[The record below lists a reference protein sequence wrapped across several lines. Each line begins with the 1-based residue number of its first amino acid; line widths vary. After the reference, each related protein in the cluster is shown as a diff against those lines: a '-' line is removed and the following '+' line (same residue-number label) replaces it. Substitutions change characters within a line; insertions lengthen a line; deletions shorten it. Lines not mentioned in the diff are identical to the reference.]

1 MIFFDCLFIIYE
13 YEKLGEIVKYSI
25 NEIVVGEV
33 TGIQPYGAF
42 VKLESGET
50 GLIHISEISSLFVKN
65 ISDYVKIGQQIRV
78 KVIEILNDK
87 NMYRLSYKQNEE
99 RRRQNV
105 RKITSNKKRI
115 YIRDYDFNALKE
127 NLDNWIEIELEKIKE
142 EENA

>member
-1 MIFFDCLFIIYE
+1 MIFFDCLIIIYE

>member
-1 MIFFDCLFIIYE
+1 MIFFNCLIIIYE

-87 NMYRLSYKQNEE
+87 NNGICRYFFILENINVTCGRYFSKIGLLW
-99 RRRQNV
+99 RRCFGR
-105 RKITSNKKRI
+105 ICNKPPKRRAF
-115 YIRDYDFNALKE
+115 Y
-127 NLDNWIEIELEKIKE
+127 
-142 EENA
+142 

>member
-115 YIRDYDFNALKE
+115 YIRDYNFNALKE

>member
-1 MIFFDCLFIIYE
+1 M
-13 YEKLGEIVKYSI
+13 KYSI

>member
-1 MIFFDCLFIIYE
+1 M
-13 YEKLGEIVKYSI
+13 KYSI
-25 NEIVVGEV
+25 NEIVIGEV

-42 VKLESGET
+42 VRLESGET

-115 YIRDYDFNALKE
+115 YIRDYDFNALKD
-127 NLDNWIEIELEKIKE
+127 NLDKWIEIELNKIKE

>member
-1 MIFFDCLFIIYE
+1 MIFFNCLIIIYE

-65 ISDYVKIGQQIRV
+65 ISDYIKIGQQIRV

>member
-1 MIFFDCLFIIYE
+1 MIFFDCLIIIYE

-65 ISDYVKIGQQIRV
+65 ISDYIKIGQQIRV

>member
-1 MIFFDCLFIIYE
+1 MIFFNCLIIIYE

-65 ISDYVKIGQQIRV
+65 ISDYVKIGQQVRV

-115 YIRDYDFNALKE
+115 YIRDYNFNALKE
-127 NLDNWIEIELEKIKE
+127 NLDIWIEIELEKIKE

>member
-1 MIFFDCLFIIYE
+1 MIFFNCLIIIYE